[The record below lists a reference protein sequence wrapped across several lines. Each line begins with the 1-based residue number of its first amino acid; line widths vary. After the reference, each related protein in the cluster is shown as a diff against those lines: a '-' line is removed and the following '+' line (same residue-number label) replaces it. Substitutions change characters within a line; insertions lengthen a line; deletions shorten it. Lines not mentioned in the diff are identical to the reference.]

1 MKPKRRQIWPL
12 KSRDDAER
20 VLPWSGMTVNSRVK
34 FGVVDS
40 TKKSLTFKGHIIR
53 YGSLLHSRVVF
64 RKARLQNIFWARN

>member
-20 VLPWSGMTVNSRVK
+20 VLPWSGMTVNSGVK

-40 TKKSLTFKGHIIR
+40 TKKF
-53 YGSLLHSRVVF
+53 
-64 RKARLQNIFWARN
+64 NI